1 MRMNLLYV
9 ALGSAVG
16 GICRYGVSQLTCKF
30 FSGAFPLGTFIVNI
44 VGCLIIGFLFG
55 CVDRGMNMSAGTR
68 LFLITGFCGGFTTF
82 STFAHENFLLFGNDK
97 GILIV
102 GLYAA
107 LSFFVGLLMVY
118 MGHRLSEIL

>member
-1 MRMNLLYV
+1 MNL
-9 ALGSAVG
+9 
-16 GICRYGVSQLTCKF
+16 
-30 FSGAFPLGTFIVNI
+30 
-44 VGCLIIGFLFG
+44 
-55 CVDRGMNMSAGTR
+55 SAGTR

-107 LSFFVGLLMVY
+107 FSFFVGLLMVY